1 MHLGLV
7 VLGVAVASA
16 SADGVSIG
24 SAIESE
30 NGNVMSRSVIE
41 SGIGGGS
48 GSGSGSGS
56 RRNDAMG
63 VTRVALSLVKQLASQ
78 DMVLAEMYAN
88 VEAKAEAKA
97 EAKVEAK
104 ASSKASVNASNKIEA
119 SQIPIPYMDVGSPQ
133 EPSAYG
139 TSGLGSMG
147 SPPGLRG
154 VNNVAGNVLDSLA
167 LAPSSP
173 QLTEGFGE
181 ELMSQQRVLQQM
193 QQDIAYQELMI
204 SKAQDYSNKLNSKI
218 KDDKA
223 ILAANK
229 GIFKSWQTAVSQNAD
244 NFKAQVFNMH
254 PTGEGYK
261 RKFHR
266 SKKKSSGKSGSLLGV
281 AKKVGSGLLNA
292 GKKLFG

>member
-24 SAIESE
+24 NSIESE

-78 DMVLAEMYAN
+78 DMVSRKEPISILFFPTCLGSKVALQVLAEMYAN

-133 EPSAYG
+133 GLAVGNIVAWRLSLGETRREPQNLKRVWNVSLSTHTHTPTVEG
-139 TSGLGSMG
+139 SGRTVM
-147 SPPGLRG
+147 
-154 VNNVAGNVLDSLA
+154 
-167 LAPSSP
+167 
-173 QLTEGFGE
+173 
-181 ELMSQQRVLQQM
+181 
-193 QQDIAYQELMI
+193 QELI
-204 SKAQDYSNKLNSKI
+204 FPIVIFRTECVRDEWT
-218 KDDKA
+218 
-223 ILAANK
+223 
-229 GIFKSWQTAVSQNAD
+229 GID
-244 NFKAQVFNMH
+244 
-254 PTGEGYK
+254 G
-261 RKFHR
+261 
-266 SKKKSSGKSGSLLGV
+266 KSSWAAWREQCCRQCPRLAGASPLV
-281 AKKVGSGLLNA
+281 APA
-292 GKKLFG
+292 D